1 VAVEQKLERAKGA
14 VEATAKVAAE
24 AARSSVELLEEALR
38 VVEEEPLRATEL
50 ALLALKGLKPSFEL
64 ASLER
69 ALRAHGARIRL
80 EGGEGLR
87 QAVKELKTDLEELR
101 ARAERA

>member
-14 VEATAKVAAE
+14 VETVE
-24 AARSSVELLEEALR
+24 REPIELLEEALR
-38 VVEEEPLRATEL
+38 VVDAEPLKAVEL
-50 ALLALKGLKPSFEL
+50 ALLALKGLKPSFE
-64 ASLER
+64 ASSLER

-87 QAVKELKTDLEELR
+87 QAVKELKTDPEELR